1 MPYEDQLNAS
11 SSAPNLE
18 EMTRAAVQFLESKGG
33 DKGYFLMVEGG
44 KIDHAH
50 HGSEVSNNF
59 IKFNYKPH

>member
-18 EMTRAAVQFLESKGG
+18 EMTRAAIQFLESKGG

-50 HGSEVSNNF
+50 HGSEVNMHSTVNTL
-59 IKFNYKPH
+59 